1 VTSAVL
7 PVRLTRDVSGLVL
20 TSLSVVV
27 ASALAAV
34 VLQRP
39 YLVALGVPCLLVVL
53 LGLLLDGP
61 AAVSATVSLTDERL
75 VEGDDAEMVV
85 ELSGHAPGGRVV
97 VELAAPDWLTYAEDT
112 PAVRVVDLPADG
124 AAVVRFRITLP
135 VWGVHRWL
143 PMTVVAPAPLGLVAY
158 RGSVEVEPVLRVLPS
173 TETLK
178 KLARPSRTGLVA
190 GSRVASAKAEGFE
203 FADIRA
209 FVPGDRR
216 RHVNWRATARQGDL
230 RVNDHH
236 PERSTDV
243 VLMLD
248 AFPTAGLPDAVRA
261 TVSLASAYLAERDRV
276 GLVRFGTL
284 LDWLTPAMGPRQL
297 YRIVDVLL
305 ESSAMRGLDR
315 GGVLPRLPIQALP
328 PGALVIAVTSL
339 PDSSSV
345 WALSQ
350 VAAVGARLVV
360 VEVAAESSAP
370 RGPTPSDR
378 LAYAL
383 WRLGLAETRDR
394 LRDRGIPVVQWHV
407 DQPLA
412 PVIEEVAT
420 FQRYARHRSR

>member
-1 VTSAVL
+1 VA
-7 PVRLTRDVSGLVL
+7 LTRAVSGLVL
-20 TSLSVVV
+20 TAVCVVA

-39 YLVALGVPCLLVVL
+39 YLVALGVPCLLALAV
-53 LGLLLDGP
+53 GLLLDGP
-61 AAVSATVSLTDERL
+61 ATVSVTVTLTDERL
-75 VEGDDAEMVV
+75 VEGDEAELVV
-85 ELSGHAPGGRVV
+85 ELSGRAPGGRVV
-97 VELAAPDWLTYAEDT
+97 VELVAPDGLTYAEDT
-112 PAVRVVDLPADG
+112 PAVRAVVLPAEG
-124 AAVVRFRITLP
+124 SAVLRFRVPRP
-135 VWGVHRWL
+135 VWGVHRWP
-143 PMTVVAPAPLGLVAY
+143 PMSVVAAAPLGLVTY
-158 RGSVEVEPVLRVLPS
+158 RGSVQVEPVLRVLPS

-178 KLARPSRTGLVA
+178 ELARPSRTGIVA
-190 GSRVASAKAEGFE
+190 GSRVAAVKAEGFE

-216 RHVNWRATARQGDL
+216 RHVNWRATARQGEL

-248 AFPTAGLPDAVRA
+248 AVPTIGLPDAVRA

-276 GLVRFGTL
+276 GLVRFGTF
-284 LDWLTPAMGPRQL
+284 LDWLTPGMGQRQL

-305 ESSAMRGLDR
+305 EASALRGMDR
-315 GGVLPRLPIQALP
+315 GSVLPRLPLQALP
-328 PGALVIAVTSL
+328 PGALVVAVTSL
-339 PDSSSV
+339 PDASSV

-350 VAAVGARLVV
+350 VAAAGARLVV
-360 VEVAAESSAP
+360 VEVAAESTAP
-370 RGPTPSDR
+370 RGPSRSDR

-383 WRLGLAETRDR
+383 WRLALAETRDR
-394 LRDRGIPVVQWHV
+394 LRDRGIPVVPWHV

-420 FQRYARHRSR
+420 FQRYARHRSG

>member
-1 VTSAVL
+1 MSAAAV
-7 PVRLTRDVSGLVL
+7 PVRLTRAVSGLVL
-20 TSLSVVV
+20 TLLSVAVV
-27 ASALAAV
+27 SVLAAV
-34 VLQRP
+34 VFQRP
-39 YLVALGVPCLLVVL
+39 YLVALGIPCLLAL
-53 LGLLLDGP
+53 LVGLVLDGP
-61 AAVSATVSLTDERL
+61 ASVSATISLTDERL
-75 VEGDDAEMVV
+75 VEGDDAELVV
-85 ELSGHAPGGRVV
+85 QLSGHAPGGRVV
-97 VELAAPDWLTYAEDT
+97 VELATPEWLTYAEDT
-112 PAVRVVDLPADG
+112 PAVRVVDLPPDG
-124 AAVVRFRITLP
+124 AAVVRFRVVLP
-135 VWGVHRWL
+135 AWGVHRWL
-143 PMTVVAPAPLGLVAY
+143 PMIVVAPAPLGLVSY
-158 RGSVEVEPVLRVLPS
+158 RGSLEVEPVLRVLPS
-173 TETLK
+173 TEALSR
-178 KLARPSRTGLVA
+178 LARPARTGVVA
-190 GSRVASAKAEGFE
+190 GSRVAAVKSEGFE

-209 FVPGDRR
+209 FVAGDRR
-216 RHVNWRATARQGDL
+216 RHVNWRATARQGEL

-284 LDWLTPAMGPRQL
+284 LDWLTPAMGQRQL

-305 ESSAMRGLDR
+305 EASAMSGLDR

-360 VEVAAESSAP
+360 VEVAAESSA
-370 RGPTPSDR
+370 RCGPTPSDR
-378 LAYAL
+378 LAFAL
-383 WRLGLAETRDR
+383 WRLSLAETRDR
-394 LRDRGIPVVQWHV
+394 LRDRGIPVVPWHV